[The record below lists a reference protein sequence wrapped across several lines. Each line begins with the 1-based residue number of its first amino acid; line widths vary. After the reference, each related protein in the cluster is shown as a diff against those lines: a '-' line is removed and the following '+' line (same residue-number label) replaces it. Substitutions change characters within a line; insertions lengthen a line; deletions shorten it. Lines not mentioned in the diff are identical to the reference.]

1 MILIN
6 DVYRF
11 YEVKNPFG
19 IRIMPVSNKERFQL
33 TQQGV
38 AVIMLMNNNEPSF
51 VPNFLDC

>member
-38 AVIMLMNNNEPSF
+38 AVIMIMNNNEPSF
-51 VPNFLDC
+51 VPNFPDC